1 MWQKFSVKSFK
12 LVRTIKEYVTIG
24 KLTKMEKKECK
35 RIYKESSNI
44 GKKTYKEYFRSRY
57 SSSKRDTMI
66 KMYKNNLDPD
76 NKLNNNIMYSEDGND
91 DPDSTNG
98 YDPD

>member
-1 MWQKFSVKSFK
+1 MNQTMNKTTNYNF
-12 LVRTIKEYVTIG
+12 
-24 KLTKMEKKECK
+24 
-35 RIYKESSNI
+35 YKNESLI
-44 GKKTYKEYFRSRY
+44 LFYCIIIILLFYFCCLIFKKTYKEYFRSRY